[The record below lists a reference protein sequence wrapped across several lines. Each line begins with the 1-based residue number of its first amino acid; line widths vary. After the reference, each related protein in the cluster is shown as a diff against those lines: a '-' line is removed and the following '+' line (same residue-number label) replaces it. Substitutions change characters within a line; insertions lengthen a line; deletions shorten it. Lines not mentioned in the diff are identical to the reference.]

1 MQNVFLVC
9 FSVTSVASL
18 GNVEEKWIPE
28 VHHHCPEAPII
39 LVGTKADLRE
49 NPDEL
54 ARLEANGEKVVNEEL
69 VIMLSS
75 RQTNHHNILSKVKKI
90 IREQKSKGVKLS
102 KYIECSAIHQKNLK
116 GVFDEAIRIALFGE
130 TNNDRK
136 KKPCNIF

>member
-54 ARLEANGEKVVNEEL
+54 ARLEANGEKVVNEES
-69 VIMLSS
+69 VIIMLS
-75 RQTNHHNILSKVKKI
+75 RN
-90 IREQKSKGVKLS
+90 
-102 KYIECSAIHQKNLK
+102 YKNLSYQSVPGQEDYSRPEEQGCK
-116 GVFDEAIRIALFGE
+116 AEQIH
-130 TNNDRK
+130 
-136 KKPCNIF
+136 